1 MKWDS
6 DSGMGVTPVSTG
18 QKKTVLLPYIT
29 RCDNTREA
37 EKCTDQVVALNEGK
51 KSKAKGLS
59 QLRGTAVCTRTGS
72 AFIHIEH
79 SFQVL
84 WFQNDFWTKAEPQ
97 K

>member
-1 MKWDS
+1 MK
-6 DSGMGVTPVSTG
+6 
-18 QKKTVLLPYIT
+18 
-29 RCDNTREA
+29 
-37 EKCTDQVVALNEGK
+37 GK

-59 QLRGTAVCTRTGS
+59 QLGGTAVHTYTDF

-84 WFQNDFWTKAEPQ
+84 WFQHDFWTKVETQ

>member
-1 MKWDS
+1 M
-6 DSGMGVTPVSTG
+6 PVSTG
-18 QKKTVLLPYIT
+18 QKKTALLPYLN
-29 RCDNTREA
+29 RCDNVGEA
-37 EKCTDQVVALNEGK
+37 EIRMDQAVALNERGG

-59 QLRGTAVCTRTGS
+59 QLRHTAVCPRTDF

-84 WFQNDFWTKAEPQ
+84 WFQHDFWKKAEPQ